1 MKALCTGALAAVA
14 LWSAT
19 TQADVL
25 KLAHFMPPTHPMD
38 AQVMTPMAQAYN
50 VAMAGASEI
59 KVYPAGELGPGPKA
73 QYKRVATGVAELAF
87 ILPDFSADLF
97 PVLTGYETPGRY
109 ADGIQATQAMWEN
122 TAEIESEV
130 DRAVP
135 LAFWANNATIMIT
148 RDKPVRTPA
157 DLAGLKIRVA
167 GKNMASV
174 ISAWGGVPVNMSPT
188 EAYQALS
195 TGVVDGIYI
204 GPTAFSSYKL
214 HEVAKYATVNI
225 PGSVYSFLLAMNKDA
240 YAALNDEE
248 RRELQ
253 AVTGKPLSLK
263 AAQAFADAGNTAMT
277 LAEESGVEMISL
289 TAEEIHA
296 FSTLS
301 PFKDSE

>member
-1 MKALCTGALAAVA
+1 MKALHIGALAATL
-14 LWSAT
+14 LWAT
-19 TQADVL
+19 TAQADVL

-38 AQVMTPMAQAYN
+38 AQIMTPMAQAYN
-50 VAMAGASEI
+50 DAMAGASEI
-59 KVYPAGELGPGPKA
+59 KIFPAGELGPGPKA

-97 PVLTGYETPGRY
+97 PVLTSYEIPGRFSSSME
-109 ADGIQATQAMWEN
+109 ATESMWEN
-122 TAEIESEV
+122 SADIEAEV

-135 LAFWANNATIMIT
+135 LAYWANNATIMIT

-167 GKNMASV
+167 GKNMAEV
-174 ISAWGGVPVNMSPT
+174 ITAWGGVPVNMSPT

-240 YAALNDEE
+240 YAALSDEE
-248 RRELQ
+248 RTQLQ
-253 AVTGKPLSLK
+253 AVSGQSLSLK
-263 AAQAFADAGNTAMT
+263 AAETFATAGKSAMS
-277 LAEESGVEMISL
+277 LAEENGVQMISL
-289 TAEEIHA
+289 SDEEIEA

-301 PFKDSE
+301 PFK